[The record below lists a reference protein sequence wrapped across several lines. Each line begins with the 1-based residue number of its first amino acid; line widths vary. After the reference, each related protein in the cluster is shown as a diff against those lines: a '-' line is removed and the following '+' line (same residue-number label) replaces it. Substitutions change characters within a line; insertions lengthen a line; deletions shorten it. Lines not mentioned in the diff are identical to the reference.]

1 MEEIDMDRII
11 RNLSSFDKW
20 KISVNA
26 KIGEMW
32 FKLDLNDPRR
42 ITIEKISRLLDL
54 AVSPKQ
60 CYLEPVFSEL
70 RKIGMESLIP
80 NNDIINE
87 WNKGNY

>member
-1 MEEIDMDRII
+1 MEEVDMDRII

-32 FKLDLNDPRR
+32 FRLDFNDPRR
-42 ITIEKISRLLDL
+42 TTIEQISRLLDL
-54 AVSPKQ
+54 AKSPSPY
-60 CYLEPVFSEL
+60 YLEPIFSEL